1 MSCCG
6 RFALGLVQRGLVQG
20 LVQRA
25 YCWAWCSVPSAGPG
39 AARLLLGLVQRCLVQ
54 GLVQRGLLQG
64 LVQQIV
70 ICQANPSGPKRTQA
84 DPSGPKRTQAD
95 PSH

>member
-20 LVQRA
+20 LVQRT

-39 AARLLLGLVQRCLVQ
+39 AARLLLGLVQRS
-54 GLVQRGLLQG
+54 LLQG

-84 DPSGPKRTQAD
+84 INFGN
-95 PSH
+95 HL